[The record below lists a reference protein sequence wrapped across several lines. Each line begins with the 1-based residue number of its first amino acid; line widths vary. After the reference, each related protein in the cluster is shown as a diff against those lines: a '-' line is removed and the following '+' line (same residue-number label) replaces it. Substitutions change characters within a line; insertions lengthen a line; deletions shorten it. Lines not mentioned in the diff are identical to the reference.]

1 MNAKTQN
8 QNPDRIR
15 GALRM
20 VWVGPVMGIACMIGL
35 FCYALA
41 SGSTQMM
48 VVASCVAVNMG
59 IIWVSTYAALRSQLA
74 KAAKAM
80 EPMKAVQQ

>member
-1 MNAKTQN
+1 MNAKTQD

-15 GALRM
+15 GVLSM

-41 SGSTQMM
+41 NGSGPMM
-48 VVASCVAVNMG
+48 VVASSVAASMG
-59 IIWVSTYAALRSQLA
+59 AVWASTYAALRAQLA
-74 KAAKAM
+74 KAT
-80 EPMKAVQQ
+80 KAVQR